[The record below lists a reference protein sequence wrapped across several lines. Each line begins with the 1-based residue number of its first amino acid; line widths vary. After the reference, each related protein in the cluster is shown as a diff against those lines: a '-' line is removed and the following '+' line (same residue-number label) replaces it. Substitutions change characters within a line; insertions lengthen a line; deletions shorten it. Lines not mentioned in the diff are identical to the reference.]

1 VQSGPTRPA
10 RDFATPPPAGAS
22 DSGRTLDRTFYLLY
36 GVAGMPSDPAYATA
50 PAGTTTGAAEGTPPD
65 PPTTRE
71 RIVYAG
77 AELFRR
83 QGYAGT
89 GVKHI
94 AMQADATLGSVY
106 HYFPGGKDQLANEVL
121 RTAGRFFL
129 ALYEAIAAGA
139 PDLPTAVR
147 NFFAG
152 AAETLENTGYADAC
166 PIATVAAD
174 IASTNPLLRQATAD
188 VFESWLAGL
197 AEDAV
202 EAGIAA
208 ERARPLALRVLALL
222 EGAFLLSRSLRSVEP
237 MVACGEAAVGLV
249 EGAIAEART

>member
-1 VQSGPTRPA
+1 
-10 RDFATPPPAGAS
+10 
-22 DSGRTLDRTFYLLY
+22 
-36 GVAGMPSDPAYATA
+36 MPSDPAFASA
-50 PAGTTTGAAEGTPPD
+50 PAGPTTDATDAAPPD

-89 GVKHI
+89 GIKHI
-94 AMQADATLGSVY
+94 AVHADATLGSVY
-106 HYFPGGKDQLANEVL
+106 HFFPGGKDQLADEVL

-139 PDLPTAVR
+139 PDLPSAVR
-147 NFFAG
+147 EFFAG
-152 AAETLENTGYADAC
+152 AAETLETTGYADAC
-166 PIATVAAD
+166 PIATVAGD
-174 IASTNPLLRQATAD
+174 IATTKPLLRETTAD
-188 VFESWLAGL
+188 VFESWLAAL

-208 ERARPLALRVLALL
+208 DRARRLALGVLALL
-222 EGAFLLSRSLRSVEP
+222 EGAFLLSRSLRSLEP
-237 MVACGEAAVGLV
+237 MAACGEAAVGLV
-249 EGAIAEART
+249 EAAIAEARS